1 MLLEDLLETYS
12 SWIWSV
18 ARAMC
23 ATYRLNAFDAE
34 DLFAAA
40 RLRLIQH
47 YDKIDFTHPAADA
60 YVKSLIANTCRTELG
75 KILKHHTQHISLDA
89 QPPDA
94 DETWADRLP
103 DTRTIA
109 QECVPMQLVAN
120 AAMRGIAKPA
130 HRQMVRMHMAGINN
144 REIAERVRHKNG
156 RRFTHQTV
164 SIVIGRWKRNARAM
178 AGTKR
183 VA

>member
-1 MLLEDLLETYS
+1 MLLEELLETYS

-23 ATYRLNAFDAE
+23 NTYRLPPEDGE

-40 RLRLIQH
+40 RLRLCQH
-47 YDKIDFTHPAADA
+47 YSKIDFQHPAHDA
-60 YVKSLIANTCRTELG
+60 YIKSLIANTCRTELG
-75 KILKHHTQHISLDA
+75 KILKHTHISLDA
-89 QPPDA
+89 QPPDS

-103 DTRTIA
+103 DMRTPA
-109 QECVPMQLVAN
+109 AECVPMQLVAD
-120 AAMRGIAKPA
+120 AAMHGMDNPS
-130 HRQMVRMHMAGINN
+130 HRRMVRMHMAGANN

-156 RRFTHQTV
+156 RAYTHQTV
-164 SIVIGRWKRNARAM
+164 SIIIGRWKRSARRM
-178 AGTKR
+178 ARR